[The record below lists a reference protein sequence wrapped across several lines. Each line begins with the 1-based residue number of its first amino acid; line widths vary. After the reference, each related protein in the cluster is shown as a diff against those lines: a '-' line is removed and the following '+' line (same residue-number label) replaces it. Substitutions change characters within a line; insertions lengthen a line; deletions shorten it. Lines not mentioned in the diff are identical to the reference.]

1 MQDIDTQ
8 MRESYEK
15 WKDAC
20 IHKNLTTTPAYDVV
34 GLLAVIGDKTTYFD
48 ETNTSLEKK
57 PVKTLKLKE
66 EYRVPKTLS
75 YMKPLLVS
83 STEKHNLYIITD
95 FGEECDDE
103 VACILASKLTNYNV
117 KFIFTNKKYQEQL
130 ANFVSYGGHAD
141 KVHKLSTIETLFD
154 SDGPNI
160 LLQIGPIHDTD
171 DNYYKKFE
179 NGLKQTTYDWYL
191 VGTFGNTLNSQKD
204 AEKISGLF
212 HQNSEQSYIVDTDR
226 GKGAFH
232 FTYKGL
238 SDLDLEET
246 LKEHVIKI
254 GWRNTVGRAS
264 PKIGKFIAH
273 LVSKPQKNIN
283 FGGGANYNTIKNIS
297 NQMGTT
303 SSNAE
308 DEASAQKLAQNYL
321 NELMKAGLT
330 VGEDDV
336 TNSLGLKSKNII
348 DGYVYILTTLKQL
361 FNVPI
366 NFFESGSPENWK
378 PEWNV
383 PGHLFEENKLEPHT
397 NRERLLSA

>member
-15 WKDAC
+15 WKEAC

-48 ETNTSLEKK
+48 ETDTSLEKK
-57 PVKTLKLKE
+57 QVKMLKLKE
-66 EYRVPKTLS
+66 EYKVPETLS
-75 YMKPLLVS
+75 DMKPLLVS
-83 STEKHNLYIITD
+83 STAQYNLYIITD

-117 KFIFTNKKYQEQL
+117 KFIFTNQNYEEQL

-141 KVHKLSTIETLFD
+141 KVYKLSTIETLFH

-160 LLQIGPIHDTD
+160 LLQIGPIHDSQ
-171 DNYYKKFE
+171 DNYYNKFE
-179 NGLKQTTYDWYL
+179 NGLKETTYDWYL

-212 HQNSEQSYIVDTDR
+212 HQNSKQSYIIDTDR
-226 GKGAFH
+226 GKGAFP

-238 SDLDLEET
+238 SDLDLKET

-273 LVSKPQKNIN
+273 LVAEPD
-283 FGGGANYNTIKNIS
+283 GANYNTIKNIS
-297 NQMGTT
+297 RQMETIH
-303 SSNAE
+303 SSLSDE
-308 DEASAQKLAQNYL
+308 DTASAKKLAQNYL
-321 NELMKAGLT
+321 TQLT
-330 VGEDDV
+330 SAKDNVRLTIDTNGV
-336 TNSLGLKSKNII
+336 TNFLGLKYENII
-348 DGYVYILTTLKQL
+348 NGYVYILTTLKQL

-366 NFFESGSPENWK
+366 HFFESGGPENWK

-383 PGHLFEENKLEPHT
+383 PGHLFQENKLEPYK